1 MEDPGSK
8 TGSQQVHRSL
18 ARCSITSIL
27 LSRISAELTGLI
39 SVTPNYIYKQNTL
52 KYRKCLWNY
61 SGVGVGC
68 FCSVSLAKL

>member
-18 ARCSITSIL
+18 AGCSIKSIL

-39 SVTPNYIYKQNTL
+39 SVTPNYIYKQN
-52 KYRKCLWNY
+52 KREK
-61 SGVGVGC
+61 
-68 FCSVSLAKL
+68 

>member
-18 ARCSITSIL
+18 ARCSIKSIL

-39 SVTPNYIYKQNTL
+39 SVTHNYIYKQN
-52 KYRKCLWNY
+52 KREK
-61 SGVGVGC
+61 
-68 FCSVSLAKL
+68 